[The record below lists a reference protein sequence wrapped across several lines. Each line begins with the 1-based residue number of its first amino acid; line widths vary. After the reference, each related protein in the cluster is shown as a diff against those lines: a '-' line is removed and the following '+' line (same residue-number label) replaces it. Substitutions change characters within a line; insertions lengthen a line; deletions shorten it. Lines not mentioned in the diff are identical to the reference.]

1 MGKQGG
7 ILPRYAVVLEAL
19 AAAPGGLSLTEM
31 VAATGLP
38 KGTMHRLIAALDDVG
53 YIAPRD
59 GRKVY
64 ALGPRL
70 LRLLQ
75 MGMAP
80 AAISDQVR
88 PVLEELATRF
98 KETAFV
104 ARLAGIEVRSVAM
117 VVPDSEVQSYV
128 QPGRVMPLHAAAS
141 AKAIIAYQEDG
152 VIDEALSHART
163 AFTDHTHVDPAT
175 VRADFA
181 AVRRQG
187 FAVCDEELDPGVL
200 SYACPIRLDGTG
212 VLYSVGVVGLSQ
224 RLGRYPQSEVVAA
237 LRDGAEHIVSRL
249 PGGDGQ

>member
-19 AAAPGGLSLTEM
+19 ATAPGGLSLTEM
-31 VAATGLP
+31 VGATGLP
-38 KGTMHRLIAALDDVG
+38 KGTVHRLIAALDEVG
-53 YIAPRD
+53 FIAPRD

-75 MGMAP
+75 MGVAQ
-80 AAISDQVR
+80 ATIADLVR
-88 PVLEELATRF
+88 PTLEELAAHF

-104 ARLAGIEVRSVAM
+104 ARLAGVEVRSVAM

-141 AKAIIAYQEDG
+141 AKAIIAFQADD
-152 VIDEALSHART
+152 VIDEALGHART
-163 AFTDHTHVDPAT
+163 AFTDHTHVDEAA

-181 AVRRQG
+181 TARRQG

-200 SYACPIRLDGTG
+200 SYACPIRLDGAG
-212 VLYSVGVVGLSQ
+212 VLYSVGIVGLSQ
-224 RLGRYPQSEVVAA
+224 RLGRYPQDEVIAA
-237 LRDGAEHIVSRL
+237 LRDGAERIVTHL
-249 PGGDGQ
+249 PGRAGR

>member
-1 MGKQGG
+1 MSKQGG
-7 ILPRYAVVLEAL
+7 ILPRYADVLEAL

-31 VAATGLP
+31 VVATGLP
-38 KGTMHRLIAALDDVG
+38 KGTVHRLIAALDEVG
-53 YIAPRD
+53 FIAPRD

-64 ALGPRL
+64 TLGPRL

-75 MGMAP
+75 MGVAP
-80 AAISDQVR
+80 ATIADRVR
-88 PVLEELATRF
+88 PTLKELAARF

-104 ARLAGIEVRSVAM
+104 ARLAGVEVRSVAM

-141 AKAIIAYQEDG
+141 AKAILAFQADD
-152 VIDEALSHART
+152 VIDEALGHART
-163 AFTDHTHVDPAT
+163 AFTDRTHVDEAA

-181 AVRRQG
+181 TARRQG

-200 SYACPIRLDGTG
+200 SYACPIRLDGAG

-224 RLGRYPQSEVVAA
+224 RLGRYPQDEVIAA
-237 LRDGAEHIVSRL
+237 LRDGAEHIAGRL